1 MQIVENKYRDLPY
14 DLELLMIFGRL
25 NWDERGMVGMLSEK
39 EVLIRLFIAVLLGG
53 LIGWEREIH
62 DRPAGFRT
70 HILVSVGSALI
81 MIVSIGMS
89 RMFEGAPSDPGRI
102 AAQVVSGI
110 GFLGAGTIIREGVNI
125 KGLTTAASLWTVA
138 GIGLAVGAGFTFSA
152 FVTAGLVFITLIFL
166 NKLELASRKNGWKL
180 VELRAVDRPGLL
192 GDLGRVVGEDG
203 LNIAKISMKSH
214 SDDDLVIVRMKLT
227 ASKGFSAD
235 RLNRQLYQINGI
247 RFVEWIEKGK

>member
-1 MQIVENKYRDLPY
+1 
-14 DLELLMIFGRL
+14 MIG
-25 NWDERGMVGMLSEK
+25 VLSEK
-39 EVLIRLFIAVLLGG
+39 EVFIRLFVAVVLGG

-89 RMFEGAPSDPGRI
+89 RMFDGTISDPGRI

-110 GFLGAGTIIREGVNI
+110 GFLGAGTIIREGVNV

-138 GIGLAVGAGFTFSA
+138 GIGLAVGAGFAFSA
-152 FVTAGLVFITLIFL
+152 FVAAGFVFITLIFL
-166 NKLELASRKNGWKL
+166 NKLELASRKHEWRL

-203 LNIAKISMKSH
+203 LNIAKISMNSH
-214 SDDDLVIVRMKLT
+214 SDDDLVVVRMKVTFPKGYT
-227 ASKGFSAD
+227 AE
-235 RLNRQLYQINGI
+235 RLNSQLYQVNGV
-247 RFVEWIEKGK
+247 RYVEWVQR